1 MTSPRFVA
9 GEDKGTVGEDHVVS
23 EFGDPAYESSMAWLK
38 LAILVETLKA
48 GPFLFFGD
56 RNAVT

>member
-1 MTSPRFVA
+1 MWY
-9 GEDKGTVGEDHVVS
+9 ES

-56 RNAVT
+56 RNGVTT